1 MREKQRV
8 INKTKLFIMSTK
20 IQNIALLTSGGDAP
34 GMNACIRAVVRTC
47 LYHKLTPFGVSDGF
61 NGLIN
66 NSIKELKYKDVSNIL
81 QSGGTILGTDR
92 CKEFHQFQFRDIAM
106 NNLKSKRIDA
116 LITIGGDGTFNGAS
130 IFSKEFDIPIIGIP
144 ATIDNDINGTEY
156 TLGFDTALNTTVSA
170 LDNIRDTA
178 SSHHR
183 IFLVEVMGN
192 NSGQLALYAA
202 VASGAREV
210 FLPEKKEDL
219 EEIKEKI
226 TQAIKM
232 NRSSMIVVSEGE
244 IGGAQ
249 GVKNYLKSHGLDEK
263 IRVSILGHIQ
273 RGGRPSFQDRLNAA
287 LFGEAAV
294 VSLIKG
300 KTNLMTCISDGK
312 LQLKDLKISQVPS
325 EVMNMDYLKLIRKL
339 SVY

>member
-1 MREKQRV
+1 
-8 INKTKLFIMSTK
+8 MSTK
-20 IQNIALLTSGGDAP
+20 IRNIALLTSGGDAP

-47 LYHKLTPFGVSDGF
+47 LYHDLKPFAVFDGF

-66 NSIKELKYKDVSNIL
+66 DKILEMKYKDVSNIL
-81 QSGGTILGTDR
+81 QSGGTIIGTDR
-92 CKEFHQFQFRDIAM
+92 CKEFHDPEFRKIAYE
-106 NNLKSKRIDA
+106 NLKSKNIDA
-116 LITIGGDGTFNGAS
+116 LIVIGGDGTFKGAS
-130 IFSKEFDIPIIGIP
+130 IFASEYDISVLGIP
-144 ATIDNDINGTEY
+144 GTIDNDINGTEY

-192 NSGQLALYAA
+192 KSGQLALYAA

-210 FLPEKKEDL
+210 FMPEKTEDL
-219 EEIKEKI
+219 IDIKNKI
-226 TQAIKM
+226 SQAIKV

-244 IGGAQ
+244 VGGAKAVQ
-249 GVKNYLKSHGLDEK
+249 EFLKREGLDEK
-263 IRVSILGHIQ
+263 IRVSVLGHIQ
-273 RGGRPSFQDRLNAA
+273 RGGRPSFRDRLNAA

-294 VSLIKG
+294 VALLKG
-300 KTNLMTCISDGK
+300 NTNLMVGIIDGK
-312 LQLKDLKISQVPS
+312 LAFNDISLSQHPS
-325 EVMNMDYLKLIRKL
+325 SVINMDYLKLIRKL

>member
-1 MREKQRV
+1 M
-8 INKTKLFIMSTK
+8 TTK

-47 LYHKLTPFGVSDGF
+47 LYHQLVPFGVYDGY

-66 NSIKELKYKDVSNIL
+66 GNIQELKYKDVSNIL
-81 QSGGTILGTDR
+81 QTGGTILGTDR
-92 CKEFHQFQFRDIAM
+92 CREFHDFEFRKKAYEFLLM
-106 NNLKSKRIDA
+106 KKIDA
-116 LITIGGDGTFNGAS
+116 LVVIGGDGSFNGAS
-130 IFSKEFDIPIIGIP
+130 IFSKEFNFPVMGIP
-144 ATIDNDINGTEY
+144 GTIDNDINGTEY
-156 TLGFDTALNTTVSA
+156 TLGFDTALNTAVSA

-192 NSGQLALYAA
+192 SSGQLALYAA

-210 FLPEKKEDL
+210 FMPEKKEDL
-219 EEIKEKI
+219 VEIKNKI
-226 TQAIKM
+226 SQAIKM

-244 IGGAQ
+244 IGGAR
-249 GVKNYLKSHGLDEK
+249 GVKDYLDSHGLGEK
-263 IRVSILGHIQ
+263 IRVSVLGHIQ
-273 RGGRPSFQDRLNAA
+273 RGGRPTFRDRLNAA

-300 KTNLMTCISDGK
+300 KSNLMVGITDGK
-312 LQLKDLKISQVPS
+312 LAFNDLQLSQAQSTVL
-325 EVMNMDYLKLIRKL
+325 NMDYLKLIRKL